1 VSFFS
6 LDITM
11 DTPVASTS
19 RDWDTTSI
27 SVDEYIT
34 IDDNFI
40 QSYEDAITDKLLTG
54 PDDKSKF
61 VLGTLFNSIARKIKE
76 SYCQILMYQERMD
89 DNTITNHEKTCIE
102 TLTKKINHLGFKQPG
117 DVLLLDDA
125 SPHDKDYKYI
135 YTATLYCIA
144 TRDVNPVTC
153 KTTDLFPIELMN
165 HIHAIFDM
173 PSTNQHSN
181 LYRDL
186 TYNAFALHIVKIA
199 TARWKETKVNGIFPT
214 LSTCPL
220 LNFDGVEINKYIGH
234 NINSI
239 NNLGRYNRYNLFYRL
254 LKPEAYE
261 NQTKAHGA
269 ISDII
274 KNYIQSEQQW
284 KVIHEYYRQERI
296 HAIALQIKPTI
307 QTYLKALSDFKS
319 NNNLSSFTSPFKL
332 MSPQII
338 ETLLQ
343 SNTDDI
349 INNRQ
354 LLKAIADSLHQ
365 FQREIDPRHFI
376 ENGLS
381 QIYDD
386 TTTSNNGEEK
396 SEEKPPKKPRS
407 DDPAL
412 PSE

>member
-1 VSFFS
+1 
-6 LDITM
+6 
-11 DTPVASTS
+11 
-19 RDWDTTSI
+19 
-27 SVDEYIT
+27 
-34 IDDNFI
+34 
-40 QSYEDAITDKLLTG
+40 
-54 PDDKSKF
+54 
-61 VLGTLFNSIARKIKE
+61 
-76 SYCQILMYQERMD
+76 MYQERMD
-89 DNTITNHEKTCIE
+89 NSTITNHEKTCIKI
-102 TLTKKINHLGFKQPG
+102 LTKKINHLGFKQPG

-125 SPHDKDYKYI
+125 TPHDKDYKYI

-144 TRDVNPVTC
+144 TRDVNPATC
-153 KTTDLFPIELMN
+153 KTTDLFPVELMD
-165 HIHAIFDM
+165 HIHAIFNT
-173 PSTNQHSN
+173 PSTNQDPN
-181 LYRDL
+181 PYCNL

-199 TARWKETKVNGIFPT
+199 TARWKETKMNGILPT
-214 LSTCPL
+214 LSSCPL
-220 LNFDGVEINKYIGH
+220 LKFDGVEINKYIGH
-234 NINSI
+234 NINTI
-239 NNLGRYNRYNLFYRL
+239 NNLGQYNRYSLFYRL

-274 KNYIQSEQQW
+274 KNYVQTEQQW

-319 NNNLSSFTSPFKL
+319 NNNLSLFTLPFKS

-343 SNTDDI
+343 SNTDNI

-354 LLKAIADSLHQ
+354 LLKAIADSLHR
-365 FQREIDPRHFI
+365 FQREIDPHCFI
-376 ENGLS
+376 ENRLP

-386 TTTSNNGEEK
+386 TTTSKNGEEK
-396 SEEKPPKKPRS
+396 LEEKPPKKPRS
-407 DDPAL
+407 DDPTL